1 MTKTEAR
8 QWIRRIREDLR
19 DAEKALAEGN
29 GDALAEAMLDISGAA
44 AEIEGAAINGDIN
57 GVFSIDC

>member
-19 DAEKALAEGN
+19 DAEKALTEGN
-29 GDALAEAMLDISGAA
+29 GEALVIAMQDASGSA
-44 AEIEGAAINGDIN
+44 AEIENAATDGTIKG
-57 GVFSIDC
+57 ID